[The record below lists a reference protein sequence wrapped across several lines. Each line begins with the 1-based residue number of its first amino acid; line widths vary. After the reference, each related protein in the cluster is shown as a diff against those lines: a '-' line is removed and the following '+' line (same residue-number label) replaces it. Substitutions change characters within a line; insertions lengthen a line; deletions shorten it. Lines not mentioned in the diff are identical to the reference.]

1 MNLFVKCYPKMSVM
15 TMAHIIH
22 RHKTMIQI
30 QLRKSIN
37 ACRQIC
43 ANSRPNKQHA
53 KTFEKTTLCS
63 NYDTQGDDCL
73 LKDLNE
79 DKRKNVGGN
88 AWLDACACHV
98 CYVSEM

>member
-1 MNLFVKCYPKMSVM
+1 M

-73 LKDLNE
+73 LKDKNE
-79 DKRKNVGGN
+79 DKRKKMWEEMRGLIRVR
-88 AWLDACACHV
+88 AM
-98 CYVSEM
+98 YVSEM